1 MVMVYVVPAAIAA
14 LSWALAHFLSRHQ
27 PNRGVYALLALDLVA
42 LVALILQGRAAD
54 GWDGI
59 GYVIFAMLA
68 AVPIAIGLLLGL
80 LTGFYVRRK
89 ASRRD

>member
-27 PNRGVYALLALDLVA
+27 PNRGLYVLLGLDLAA
-42 LVALILQGRAAD
+42 LVALILKARAAE

-59 GYVIFAMLA
+59 GYVVFAMLA
-68 AVPIAIGLLLGL
+68 AAPIAIGLLLGV
-80 LTGFYVRRK
+80 LTGLYVRR
-89 ASRRD
+89 RRQS